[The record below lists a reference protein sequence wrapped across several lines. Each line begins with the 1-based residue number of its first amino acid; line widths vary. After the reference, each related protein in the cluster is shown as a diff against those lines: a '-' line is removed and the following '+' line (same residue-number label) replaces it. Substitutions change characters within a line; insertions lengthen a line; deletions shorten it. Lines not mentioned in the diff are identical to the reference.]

1 LDGDKGLSEKVTFK
15 CKIIRSIYDSETFK
29 CYAVDVDKQKYPF
42 VKLTKYGNAA
52 ICGDIQVLA
61 EGQEYEIIGVGENT
75 KNGYSYKVSN
85 IRRDKPHTEQE
96 MQSFLEEILTPRQAS
111 ELFKAYPNIVDKI
124 IQNDYADVDLSKIY
138 GVKEKTFAKIVEKVK
153 SNYSL
158 IELVGMFKGV
168 LSISILKKLYSK
180 YASAKVVENKLREDG
195 YKCLCGISRVGFKM
209 ADNLLQELERE
220 KIIEFDYDLKT
231 SPQRCLSCV
240 LYFLEE
246 NESNGNTKMSIK
258 RLKNECDTLV
268 PECSEHFVNAIKN
281 DRIFYDKATLMVGL
295 KSTYEVEKYIAD
307 HIIEGLKSNIIWDY
321 DIEKYRN
328 FDGGSLTDEQIGAL
342 QNICRYNI
350 SILNGAG
357 GCVDCDTEYFN
368 GYCWKPISEYQDGER
383 VLQYNKDGTAELV
396 YPMNYIKH
404 KSNSLWHFS
413 TKYGLDQCLS
423 DEHNCYYITSKGNL
437 NEKKFK
443 DIRISQTEGV
453 GFHGRFITTFDYNGR
468 GINLSENEIR
478 LMVAV
483 LADGSFYYRHNCSNE
498 TYSQCRFHI
507 KKDRKKQRL
516 KYLFEQLNLIYR
528 EVDSAAEGYTDFYV
542 NSPFRAKNYPIEWYN
557 CSQEQLKII
566 ADEVIYW
573 DCYYETNNRFS
584 TVNKNDADFIQFVF
598 TSLGYRATI
607 STNDRVGEN
616 YLTNDKY
623 YKRQSV
629 EYTVS
634 WTKHTLIGMTFDKRK
649 MDKWTKIEPYKTKDG
664 YEYCFTVPSHIL
676 VLRRNDKIFITGN
689 CGKSATSNAIIKM
702 LQDNHKTFTLFA
714 PTGRAAKVL
723 SGYTKQKAS
732 TIHRGL
738 GFKPPDK
745 WVYNEDCKL
754 FCDVLII
761 DEFSMTDIFI
771 AKKIF
776 EALDLTKTKLLIIGD
791 NAQLPSV
798 SCGNLLH
805 DFMMSDIIPTTTLTR
820 VFRYGEGGLMTVAT
834 DVRNC
839 KQYFKQDTNSE
850 IEFYGKNKDYAFIN
864 STPANIIKNTLGLY
878 KKLLSQGNIPSD
890 IQVLTAYNKG
900 EYGTIVLNNHLQKI
914 ANKNYGKTDYIK
926 VGEVTYYVGDIV
938 IQKKNNYEAELA
950 NCNRNID
957 FDMPMENPVTFIANG
972 EIGIITEIN
981 GCYLT
986 IDFNDNKV
994 IYHRDNMVDV
1004 GLGYCISVHKSQGG
1018 NSKIIILL
1026 TPSAHTYMLNSNL
1039 IYVGLTRMREKCFHL
1054 GDKTTVNRAIK
1065 KKENFDRN
1073 TFMQELLKEN
1083 KND

>member
-1 LDGDKGLSEKVTFK
+1 MDGDKGLSEKVTFK
-15 CKIIRSIYDSETFK
+15 CRIVRSTYDTETFK

-42 VKLTKYGNAA
+42 VKFTKYGNAA
-52 ICGDIQVLA
+52 ICGDIQTLA
-61 EGQEYEIIGVGENT
+61 DGQEYEVTGIETNT
-75 KNGYSYKVSN
+75 KHGYSYKITN
-85 IRRDKPHTEQE
+85 IKRDKPHTEAE
-96 MQSFLEEILTPRQAS
+96 MQSFLEEILTSKQAS
-111 ELFKAYPNIVDKI
+111 ELFREYPNIVDKI
-124 IQNDYADVDLSKIY
+124 IQNDYADIDLSKVS

-209 ADNLLQELERE
+209 ADGLLQELERE
-220 KIIEFDYDLKT
+220 KIIKFDYDLKT

-258 RLKNECDTLV
+258 KLKNECDTLV
-268 PECSEHFVNAIKN
+268 PECSVHFVGVIKN
-281 DRIFYDKATLMVGL
+281 NRIFYDRVTLMVGL
-295 KSTYEVEKYIAD
+295 KSTYDTEKYIAD

-328 FDGGSLTDEQIGAL
+328 FDGGSLTDEQINAL
-342 QNICRYNI
+342 QNVCKYNI
-350 SILNGAG
+350 SILNGQG
-357 GCVDCDTEYFN
+357 GT
-368 GYCWKPISEYQDGER
+368 
-383 VLQYNKDGTAELV
+383 
-396 YPMNYIKH
+396 
-404 KSNSLWHFS
+404 
-413 TKYGLDQCLS
+413 
-423 DEHNCYYITSKGNL
+423 
-437 NEKKFK
+437 
-443 DIRISQTEGV
+443 
-453 GFHGRFITTFDYNGR
+453 
-468 GINLSENEIR
+468 
-478 LMVAV
+478 
-483 LADGSFYYRHNCSNE
+483 
-498 TYSQCRFHI
+498 
-507 KKDRKKQRL
+507 
-516 KYLFEQLNLIYR
+516 
-528 EVDSAAEGYTDFYV
+528 
-542 NSPFRAKNYPIEWYN
+542 
-557 CSQEQLKII
+557 
-566 ADEVIYW
+566 
-573 DCYYETNNRFS
+573 
-584 TVNKNDADFIQFVF
+584 
-598 TSLGYRATI
+598 
-607 STNDRVGEN
+607 
-616 YLTNDKY
+616 
-623 YKRQSV
+623 
-629 EYTVS
+629 
-634 WTKHTLIGMTFDKRK
+634 
-649 MDKWTKIEPYKTKDG
+649 
-664 YEYCFTVPSHIL
+664 
-676 VLRRNDKIFITGN
+676 
-689 CGKSATSNAIIKM
+689 GKSQTSNAIIKM
-702 LQDNHKTFTLFA
+702 LQDNHKSFMLFA

-798 SCGNLLH
+798 SCGNILH

-820 VFRYGEGGLMTVAT
+820 VFRYGEDGLMTVAT

-839 KQYFKQDTNSE
+839 KQYFKQDTNSK

-950 NCNRNID
+950 NYNRNID
-957 FDMPMENPVTFIANG
+957 FDVPMENPVTFIANG

-981 GCYLT
+981 GYYLT

-1026 TPSAHTYMLNSNL
+1026 TPLAHTYMLNSNL
-1039 IYVGLTRMREKCFHL
+1039 VYVGLTRMREKCFHL
-1054 GDKTTVNRAIK
+1054 GDKATVNRAIK

-1073 TFMQELLKEN
+1073 TFMQELLKGEL
-1083 KND
+1083 K